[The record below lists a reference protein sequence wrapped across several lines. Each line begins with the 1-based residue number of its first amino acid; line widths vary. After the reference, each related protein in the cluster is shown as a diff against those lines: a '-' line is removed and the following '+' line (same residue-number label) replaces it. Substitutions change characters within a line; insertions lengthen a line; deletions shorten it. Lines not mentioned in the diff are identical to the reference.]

1 MKIKII
7 HFVILSLLITLCG
20 GEANDD
26 QLEATTPV
34 SDQQC
39 LSASEI
45 EEIELKIRESE
56 ISLDEGIAQ
65 ITASELNEGLNT
77 TLEELQ
83 SELTQ
88 LQNIGNENSE
98 YIEELNKQIENL
110 KIKTGVNYDDID
122 FENFGQ
128 DSIFEELYNGTI
140 NILESK
146 STLTEEE
153 EEELVLAQDKAN
165 LLNATMELYYIDG
178 NDNPR
183 VSQLEK
189 EIIEIQSQINDVSPN
204 NNSQNNEE
212 DLEEI
217 QEFIT
222 SQKNLLSSLPLCEDI
237 VISADGDNEDV
248 IEVDPADSLGS
259 NTSFYRTEGCY
270 DIEIFGPLSSRL
282 LALYELRIVIEAHLN
297 ERLEDFPEDR
307 KDEYERE
314 AEYDFIENID
324 LGSLDKIVIS
334 DTKIKNLLK
343 GDRLK
348 PTTEGLTFIRSYLDQ
363 TKEEVEIL
371 KTKLLPLCGEGE
383 IGKEIG
389 SFSDEESSLTSNAGR
404 SLNINRLCDI
414 ENGNLNCSTPNLY
427 KPQLADSCD
436 ASVSNNSFTDPQD
449 VERFFPT
456 SIYRTE
462 YMRRSFGTRYA
473 DNQNEIYFN
482 PEVIFAD
489 EATQVTI
496 VDDKSSKNGLT
507 KLELEDS
514 FSSSQKGNSEKAY
527 VYDDGTHGDT
537 VKGDGVYTNNCITVA
552 KTINFNNGVYE
563 KINKLYVLDPAL
575 RNSEEIYQVSEN
587 VVLTDSGMFLNIGY
601 DYTQYDNFNNPI
613 VFSPNDDSLLYR
625 YVFKLFDDNI
635 NMIVIKP
642 REEFSRGHMMRLN
655 DHIRGTGFYHDYYL
669 NNGDSSPAKSTDLK
683 YGPWIDGKAH
693 MELQAVLMMGDPTM
707 SAFLHEYEH
716 SIFGQT
722 DGGVSDPFPAPN
734 RGSLSDD
741 GQHLTPHTTAINS
754 LQGGFKILMPDGR
767 NYKNVKM
774 LKNASETVDTKLVF
788 QDGKFKVVA
797 IDSITKHTSDI
808 FLYAAGVME
817 ANEVSETYYN
827 LVNPSIQ
834 GCIETKFEYICNED
848 NEVFAEE
855 VISWDIGNYIEHFGP
870 RSYAY
875 GDEPKQLN
883 VAIVNIAE
891 RPFSEAEIVF
901 NSGIQENLINS
912 EPDNF
917 WRDYRLSMNYAW
929 DNKANANINLKEL
942 LLDSS
947 SYIGLNKIENTKNE
961 NGSIKVSNIDLYK
974 ELFFKALEDNSLQF
988 IEEAIEL
995 IPNLPHAYLVKGL
1008 IMEKNGWSNSV
1019 KPEDAYNSYTK
1030 AYDVAKSINGSNAFL
1045 NTVLNERVNINRD
1058 NGIDKAQLDKDLL
1071 ELKEFASAA
1080 SWESVALLQ
1089 AYLDELTTT
1098 VCFANKEQL
1107 SVELKDCEVENIRQD
1122 PVKLGTA
1129 VDGNNPFWWDGNF
1142 EMFIRTHTGLAN
1154 NYADIAIAYL
1164 QEGKEQESLF
1174 YFFKSLEI
1182 LRTAVSYDPTEI
1194 WSRFTYQSITRIYEN
1209 LNNHPALNERERAIA
1224 EALREYYFIKEKD
1237 VFDVSCERFKGTF
1250 LSGGTV
1256 GGADGR
1262 YYVADYYC
1270 GRPNTYLPVESESYL
1285 NGEYDFNFHTWEWY
1299 KVNE

>member
-1 MKIKII
+1 
-7 HFVILSLLITLCG
+7 
-20 GEANDD
+20 
-26 QLEATTPV
+26 
-34 SDQQC
+34 
-39 LSASEI
+39 
-45 EEIELKIRESE
+45 
-56 ISLDEGIAQ
+56 
-65 ITASELNEGLNT
+65 
-77 TLEELQ
+77 
-83 SELTQ
+83 
-88 LQNIGNENSE
+88 
-98 YIEELNKQIENL
+98 
-110 KIKTGVNYDDID
+110 
-122 FENFGQ
+122 
-128 DSIFEELYNGTI
+128 
-140 NILESK
+140 
-146 STLTEEE
+146 
-153 EEELVLAQDKAN
+153 
-165 LLNATMELYYIDG
+165 
-178 NDNPR
+178 
-183 VSQLEK
+183 
-189 EIIEIQSQINDVSPN
+189 
-204 NNSQNNEE
+204 
-212 DLEEI
+212 
-217 QEFIT
+217 
-222 SQKNLLSSLPLCEDI
+222 LSSLPLCEDI

-259 NTSFYRTEGCY
+259 NTSFYLTEGCY

-297 ERLEDFPEDR
+297 ERLEDLPEDR

-348 PTTEGLTFIRSYLDQ
+348 PTTEGLTFIRSYLVQ

-389 SFSDEESSLTSNAGR
+389 SFSNEETSLTSNAGR

-414 ENGNLNCSTPNLY
+414 ENGNLDCSATNLY

-436 ASVSNNSFTDPQD
+436 ASVSNNSFTNPQD

-496 VDDKSSKNGLT
+496 VDEKSSRNGLT
-507 KLELEDS
+507 
-514 FSSSQKGNSEKAY
+514 
-527 VYDDGTHGDT
+527 
-537 VKGDGVYTNNCITVA
+537 A

-575 RNSEEIYQVSEN
+575 RDSEEIYQVSEN

-601 DYTQYDNFNNPI
+601 DYTQYDNLNNPI

-669 NNGDSSPAKSTDLK
+669 NNGDPSPAKSTDLK

-788 QDGKFKVVA
+788 QDGKFKAIA

-808 FLYAAGVME
+808 FLYTAGVIE
-817 ANEVSETYYN
+817 ANEVLETYYN

-834 GCIETKFEYICNED
+834 GCVETKFEYICNED

-855 VISWDIGNYIEHFGP
+855 VISWDIGDYIEHFGP

-912 EPDNF
+912 EPDNS

-929 DNKANANINLKEL
+929 DNKANTNINLKEL

-947 SYIGLNKIENTKNE
+947 SYIGLSKIENTKIE

-1107 SVELKDCEVENIRQD
+1107 SVELKDCDVENIRQD
-1122 PVKLGTA
+1122 PVKLGFA

-1142 EMFIRTHTGLAN
+1142 ELFIRTHTGLAN
-1154 NYADIAIAYL
+1154 DYADIATAYL

-1194 WSRFTYQSITRIYEN
+1194 WSRFTYQSIMRIYEN
-1209 LNNHPALNERERAIA
+1209 LNNHPALDEGERAIA
-1224 EALREYYFIKEKD
+1224 EALRQYYFIKEKD

-1262 YYVADYYC
+1262 VFVADYYC
-1270 GRPNTYLPVESESYL
+1270 GRPNSYLPAESDL
-1285 NGEYDFNFHTWEWY
+1285 NEEYEFNFHTWEWY

>member
-1 MKIKII
+1 M
-7 HFVILSLLITLCG
+7 SLLLTLCSG
-20 GEANDD
+20 DE
-26 QLEATTPV
+26 LPESTTV
-34 SDQQC
+34 ISDQEC
-39 LSASEI
+39 LNASEI
-45 EEIELKIRESE
+45 KEIELRISESE
-56 ISLDEGIAQ
+56 NSLGEGITQ
-65 ITASELNEGLNT
+65 PENGETIEELNKL
-77 TLEELQ
+77 LEIFQ
-83 SELTQ
+83 SELTE
-88 LQNIGNENSE
+88 LKSFNNENSQ
-98 YIEELNKQIENL
+98 YIEELNKQVENL
-110 KIKTGVNYDDID
+110 KTKTGMNYDDVD
-122 FENFGQ
+122 FKNFGQ
-128 DSIFEELYNGTI
+128 DSILEELFNGTI
-140 NILESK
+140 NVLEAK
-146 STLTEEE
+146 PTLTEEE
-153 EEELVLAQDKAN
+153 EEQLILAQDKAN
-165 LLNATMELYYIDG
+165 LLNATMELYYLQG

-183 VSQLEK
+183 VSQLEE
-189 EIIEIQSQINDVSPN
+189 EIIEIQRQINDISPN
-204 NNSQNNEE
+204 NNSQNNED

-297 ERLEDFPEDR
+297 ERLEDLPEDR

-348 PTTEGLTFIRSYLDQ
+348 PTTEGLTFIRSYLVQ

-389 SFSDEESSLTSNAGR
+389 SFSNEETSLTSNAGR

-414 ENGNLNCSTPNLY
+414 ENGNLDCSATNLY

-436 ASVSNNSFTDPQD
+436 ASVSNNSFTNPQD

-496 VDDKSSKNGLT
+496 VDEKSSRNGLT

-514 FSSSQKGNSEKAY
+514 FSSSRKGNSEKAF

-575 RNSEEIYQVSEN
+575 RDSEEIYQVSEN

-669 NNGDSSPAKSTDLK
+669 NNGDPSPAKSTDLK

-722 DGGVSDPFPAPN
+722 DGGISDPFPAPN

-754 LQGGFKILMPDGR
+754 LQGGFKILLPDGR
-767 NYKNVKM
+767 NYKNVKIS
-774 LKNASETVDTKLVF
+774 KNISNTVDTKLVF
-788 QDGKFKVVA
+788 QDGKFKAVA
-797 IDSITKHTSDI
+797 IDSIIKQTSDI
-808 FLYAAGVME
+808 FLYAAGVMK

-834 GCIETKFEYICNED
+834 GCVETKFEYICNED

-855 VISWDIGNYIEHFGP
+855 VISWDIGDYIEHFGP

-912 EPDNF
+912 EPDNS

-929 DNKANANINLKEL
+929 DNKANTNINLKEL

-947 SYIGLNKIENTKNE
+947 SYIGLSKIENTKIE

-1045 NTVLNERVNINRD
+1045 NTVLNKRVNINRD

-1107 SVELKDCEVENIRQD
+1107 SVELKDCDVENIRQD
-1122 PVKLGTA
+1122 PVKLGFA

-1142 EMFIRTHTGLAN
+1142 ELFIRTHTGLAN
-1154 NYADIAIAYL
+1154 DYADIATAYL

-1194 WSRFTYQSITRIYEN
+1194 WSRFTYQSIMRIYEN
-1209 LNNHPALNERERAIA
+1209 LNNHPALDEGERAIA
-1224 EALREYYFIKEKD
+1224 EALRQYYFIKEKD
-1237 VFDVSCERFKGTF
+1237 IFDVSCERFKGTF

-1262 YYVADYYC
+1262 FYVADYYC
-1270 GRPNTYLPVESESYL
+1270 GRPKTYLPVESESFL